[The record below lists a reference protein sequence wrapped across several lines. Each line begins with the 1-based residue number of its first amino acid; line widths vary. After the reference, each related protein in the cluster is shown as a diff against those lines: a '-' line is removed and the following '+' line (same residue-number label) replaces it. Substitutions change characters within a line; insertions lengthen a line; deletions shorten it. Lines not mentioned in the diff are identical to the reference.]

1 MDSLKESAI
10 RYAKKG
16 FKVFPLAPQSKSK
29 QVLKSWKEEA
39 TQDLSKIE
47 QWWTQNPYYNI
58 GLVTGNGL
66 FVIDVDIKNNKNGFQ
81 SLQHHGKELPTTVKV
96 KTPSGGIHLYYHA
109 EKLIS
114 NKVNLYDGIDIR
126 GEGGY
131 VVAPPSMINHQAYQ
145 FENDSV
151 IAKANEKVYKF
162 LEGHLEV
169 KDENYCYNP
178 ILVGQRNDVL
188 FKMGCF
194 MQAKGFC
201 DEAIQSALL
210 NENKYHCEIPI
221 NEKEVESILKS
232 ISKRYNKGST
242 KENGSLYENEY
253 FNVVEELKHDI
264 EDEPE
269 IVENLIPIGATLLGA
284 PQKIGKTF
292 LALQLS
298 NAIASG
304 QEFLGNKVQQG
315 HVFYIALEDSKAKI
329 LKRFR
334 RFNIEIS
341 KKLNVKKVKP
351 FDPLFNIEEE
361 IQKEIQRHS
370 DLKMIVIDTFPKI
383 RKNTKVDYQMEYEE
397 LSYYHD
403 LGLKYGIAII
413 LVLHVRKIIDRNAP
427 FDNIYGSRGVT
438 AAADAMIVM
447 LNHYTFPKYKEVFV
461 TGKDIPEN
469 HFILSQNENL
479 LFFLEDDIFNENM
492 IDENI
497 IRVIHYVVSKKE
509 YKGTHQDLCAKLAL
523 PISAKKLQCLLK
535 ANKSVLQENFIK
547 YENLQKV
554 TKARPIKLTYSGNE
568 QI

>member
-1 MDSLKESAI
+1 MNSLKESAM
-10 RYAKKG
+10 RYAQNG

-39 TQDLSKIE
+39 TQDLNKIE
-47 QWWTQNPYYNI
+47 QWWNQNPYYNI
-58 GLVTGNGL
+58 GLVTGGGL

-81 SLQHHGKELPTTVKV
+81 SLQDHGKELPTTAKV

-109 EKLIS
+109 EKQIS
-114 NKVNLYDGIDIR
+114 NKVNLYEGIDIR

-131 VVAPPSMINHQAYQ
+131 VVAPPSMINYQAYQ
-145 FENDSV
+145 FENNTP
-151 IAKANEKVYKF
+151 IAEAKEAVYKF
-162 LEGHLEV
+162 LEGNKESNDQSFH
-169 KDENYCYNP
+169 YNP
-178 ILVGQRNDVL
+178 ISVGQRNDTL

-194 MQAKGFC
+194 MQSKGFC
-201 DEAIQSALL
+201 DQAIQSALL

-221 NEKEVESILKS
+221 EEKEVEGILKS
-232 ISKRYNKGST
+232 ISKRYNKGSM

-253 FNVVEELKHDI
+253 FNVAEELKHDI
-264 EDEPE
+264 QDELE
-269 IVENLIPIGATLLGA
+269 IIENLIPIGATLLSA

-292 LALQLS
+292 FALQLS
-298 NAIASG
+298 NAVASG
-304 QEFLGNKVQQG
+304 QDFLGNKVMKG
-315 HVFYIALEDSKAKI
+315 HVFYVALEDTKAKI

-334 RFNIEIS
+334 RFNIDIS
-341 KKLNVKKVKP
+341 KNLNVKKVKA
-351 FDPLFNIEEE
+351 FDPLFNIEQE
-361 IQKEIQRHS
+361 IQNEIAIHP
-370 DLKMIVIDTFPKI
+370 DLKIVVIDTFPKI
-383 RKNTKVDYQMEYEE
+383 RKNTKVDYQLEYEE

-403 LGLKYGIAII
+403 LGVKYGIAII
-413 LVLHVRKIIDRNAP
+413 LVLHVKKVIDRNAP

-447 LNHYTFPKYKEVFV
+447 LNHYTFPKHKEVFV

-469 HFILSQNENL
+469 NFLISQNENL
-479 LFFLEDDIFNENM
+479 LFFVEEDIFNDNV

-497 IRVIHYVVSKKE
+497 IRVIHYIVSKKE
-509 YKGTHQDLCAKLAL
+509 YTGTHQDLCAKLAL

-554 TKARPIKLTYSGNE
+554 TRARPIKLTYSGNE

>member
-109 EKLIS
+109 EKPIS

-535 ANKSVLQENFIK
+535 ANKLVLQENFIK

>member
-58 GLVTGNGL
+58 GLVTGGGL

-81 SLQHHGKELPTTVKV
+81 SLQQHGKELPTTVKV
-96 KTPSGGIHLYYHA
+96 KTPSGGVHLYYRA
-109 EKLIS
+109 EKQIS

-126 GEGGY
+126 GEDGY
-131 VVAPPSMINHQAYQ
+131 VVAPPSMIGYQAYL

-162 LEGHLEV
+162 LEGQLKV
-169 KDENYCYNP
+169 KEENYCYNP

-201 DEAIQSALL
+201 DEAIRSALL

-221 NEKEVESILKS
+221 NEKEVESILNS
-232 ISKRYNKGST
+232 ISKRYNKGSA

-298 NAIASG
+298 NAIACG

-341 KKLNVKKVKP
+341 KKLNVKKVRA

-361 IQKEIQRHS
+361 IQKEIEKHS
-370 DLKMIVIDTFPKI
+370 DLKMVVIDTFPKI

-403 LGLKYGIAII
+403 LGLKYGIAIV
-413 LVLHVRKIIDRNAP
+413 LVLHVKKVIDRNAP

-447 LNHYTFPKYKEVFV
+447 LNHYTFPKHKEVFV

-469 HFILSQNENL
+469 QFILSQNENL

-497 IRVIHYVVSKKE
+497 IRVIHCVVSKKE
-509 YKGTHQDLCAKLAL
+509 YTGTHQDLCAKLSL

>member
-1 MDSLKESAI
+1 MNSLKESAM
-10 RYAKKG
+10 RYAQNG

-39 TQDLSKIE
+39 TQDLNKIE
-47 QWWTQNPYYNI
+47 QWWNQNPYYNI
-58 GLVTGNGL
+58 GLVTGGGL

-81 SLQHHGKELPTTVKV
+81 SLQEHGKELPTTAKV

-109 EKLIS
+109 EKQIS
-114 NKVNLYDGIDIR
+114 NKVNLYEGIDIR

-131 VVAPPSMINHQAYQ
+131 VVAPPSMINYQAYQ
-145 FENDSV
+145 FENNTP
-151 IAKANEKVYKF
+151 IAEAKEAVYKF
-162 LEGHLEV
+162 LEGNKEINDQSFH
-169 KDENYCYNP
+169 YNP
-178 ILVGQRNDVL
+178 ISVGQRNDTL

-194 MQAKGFC
+194 MQSKGFC

-221 NEKEVESILKS
+221 EEKEVEGILKS
-232 ISKRYNKGST
+232 ISKRYDKGSV

-253 FNVVEELKHDI
+253 FNVAEELKHDI
-264 EDEPE
+264 QDEPE
-269 IVENLIPIGATLLGA
+269 IIENLIPIGATLLGA

-292 LALQLS
+292 FALQLS
-298 NAIASG
+298 NAVASG
-304 QEFLGNKVQQG
+304 QDFLGNKVMKG
-315 HVFYIALEDSKAKI
+315 HVFYVALEDTKAKI

-334 RFNIEIS
+334 RFNIDIS
-341 KKLNVKKVKP
+341 ENLNVKKVKA
-351 FDPLFNIEEE
+351 FDPLFNIEQE
-361 IQKEIQRHS
+361 IQNEIAKHP
-370 DLKMIVIDTFPKI
+370 DLKIVVIDTFPKI
-383 RKNTKVDYQMEYEE
+383 RKNTKVDYQLEYEE

-403 LGLKYGIAII
+403 LGVKYGIAII
-413 LVLHVRKIIDRNAP
+413 LVLHVKKVIDRNAP

-447 LNHYTFPKYKEVFV
+447 LNHYTFPKHKEVFV

-469 HFILSQNENL
+469 NFLISQNENL
-479 LFFLEDDIFNENM
+479 LFFVEEDIFNDNV

-497 IRVIHYVVSKKE
+497 IRVIHYIVSKKE
-509 YKGTHQDLCAKLAL
+509 YTGTHQDLCAKLAL

-554 TKARPIKLTYSGNE
+554 TRARPIKLTYSGNE

>member
-109 EKLIS
+109 EKPIS

>member
-1 MDSLKESAI
+1 MDSLKESAM
-10 RYAKKG
+10 RYAQKG
-16 FKVFPLAPQSKSK
+16 FKVFPLAPHSKSK

-39 TQDLSKIE
+39 TKDLSKIE
-47 QWWTQNPYYNI
+47 QWWNQNPRYNI

-81 SLQHHGKELPTTVKV
+81 SLQQHEKELPTTLKV

-109 EKLIS
+109 EKQIS

-131 VVAPPSMINHQAYQ
+131 VVAPPSVINNQVYR
-145 FENDSV
+145 FENESV
-151 IAKANEKVYKF
+151 IAKANEKVYQF
-162 LEGHLEV
+162 LKEHKEV
-169 KDENYCYNP
+169 DDKSFCYNP
-178 ILVGQRNDVL
+178 IVVGQRNDVL
-188 FKMGCF
+188 FKLGCF
-194 MQAKGFC
+194 MQTKGFC
-201 DEAIQSALL
+201 DEAIRSALL
-210 NENKYHCEIPI
+210 NENKYHCEISI
-221 NEKEVESILKS
+221 SEKEIECILKS
-232 ISKRYNKGST
+232 ILKRYNKGFT

-253 FNVVEELKHDI
+253 FNVVEELNHDI

-298 NAIASG
+298 NSIACG
-304 QEFLGNKVQQG
+304 QDFLGNKVQQG

-341 KKLNVKKVKP
+341 KKLNVKKFKA
-351 FDPLFNIEEE
+351 FDPLFDIEDE
-361 IQKEIQRHS
+361 IENEIERHS
-370 DLKMIVIDTFPKI
+370 DLKMVIIDTFPKI

-403 LGLKYGIAII
+403 LGLKYGISII
-413 LVLHVRKIIDRNAP
+413 LVLHVKKVIDRNAP

-447 LNHYTFPKYKEVFV
+447 LNHYAFPKHKEVFV

-469 HFILSQNENL
+469 HFIVSQNENL
-479 LFFLEDDIFNENM
+479 LFFLEDDISNENM

-509 YKGTHQDLCAKLAL
+509 YTGTHQDLCAKLSL

-535 ANKSVLQENFIK
+535 ANKLVLQENFIK

-554 TKARPIKLTYSGNE
+554 TRARPIKLTYSGNE
-568 QI
+568 KI

>member
-109 EKLIS
+109 EKPIS

-351 FDPLFNIEEE
+351 FDPLFNIEKE

>member
-1 MDSLKESAI
+1 MDNLKESAI
-10 RYAKKG
+10 KYAKSG
-16 FKVFPLAPQSKSK
+16 FKVFPLTPQSKSK

-39 TQDLSKIE
+39 TQDIDTIE

-58 GLVTGNGL
+58 GLVTGGGL
-66 FVIDVDIKNNKNGFQ
+66 LVIDIDVKNNKNGFQ
-81 SLQHHGKELPTTVKV
+81 SLQQHGKELPTTVKV
-96 KTPSGGIHLYYHA
+96 RTPSGGIHLYYHA
-109 EKLIS
+109 EGKIS

-131 VVAPPSMINHQAYQ
+131 IVAPPSMIDNQEYQ
-145 FENDSV
+145 FENNVS
-151 IAKANEKVYKF
+151 ITKANDIVYKF
-162 LEGHLEV
+162 LEGKKEV
-169 KDENYCYNP
+169 NNKSFHYNP
-178 ILVGQRNDVL
+178 ISVGQRNDTL
-188 FKMGCF
+188 FKLGCY
-194 MQAKGFC
+194 MQSKGFC
-201 DEAIQSALL
+201 DEAIRSALS
-210 NENKYHCEIPI
+210 NENRYHCEIPI
-221 NEKEVESILKS
+221 DEKEVEGILKS
-232 ISKRYNKGST
+232 IKKRYDKGSA
-242 KENGSLYENEY
+242 KEKDSLYENEY
-253 FNVVEELKHDI
+253 FNIVEELKNDI

-292 LALQLS
+292 FALQLS
-298 NAIASG
+298 NAVACG
-304 QEFLGNKVQQG
+304 YDFLGNSVQQG
-315 HVFYIALEDSKAKI
+315 HVFYIALEDTKAKI

-341 KKLNVKKVKP
+341 KNLNAKKVKA
-351 FDPLFNIEEE
+351 FDPLFDIEEE
-361 IQKEIQRHS
+361 ILKEIKRHPN
-370 DLKMIVIDTFPKI
+370 LKMVIIDTFPKI

-403 LGLKYGIAII
+403 LGIKYGIAII
-413 LVLHVRKIIDRNAP
+413 LVLHVKKVIDRNAP

-447 LNHYTFPKYKEVFV
+447 LNHFTFPKHKEVFV

-469 HFILSQNENL
+469 NFIVSQNENL
-479 LFFLEDDIFNENM
+479 LFFLEEDIFNEST

-497 IRVIHYVVSKKE
+497 IRVIHYIVSKKE
-509 YKGTHQDLCAKLAL
+509 YTGTHQDLCAKLAL

-535 ANKSVLQENFIK
+535 ANKTVLQENFIK

-554 TKARPIKLTYSGNE
+554 TKARPIRLTYSGNE